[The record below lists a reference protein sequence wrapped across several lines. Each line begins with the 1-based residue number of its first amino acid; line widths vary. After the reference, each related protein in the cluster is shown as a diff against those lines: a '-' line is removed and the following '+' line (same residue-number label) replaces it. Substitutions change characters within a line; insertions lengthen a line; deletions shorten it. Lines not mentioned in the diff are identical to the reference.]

1 MIAMNEAE
9 VGAEALADFGLLES
23 AVLRPQTTIGGVD
36 AYASIHEKAA
46 ALMHSLIRN
55 HPVGDGNKRT
65 AVVAAFT
72 FYLLNG
78 WEIRTQDSDVVAL
91 RSTSPRAN
99 WTSRRSLSGS
109 PAGPPTF
116 AFPTSSRAERAGRP
130 FPEPRSSNKPGAVQ
144 SPSRRPG

>member
-1 MIAMNEAE
+1 VLYLTVGDVIAMNEAE

-36 AYASIHEKAA
+36 AYASIHEKAG

-55 HPVGDGNKRT
+55 HPFVDGNKRT
-65 AVVAAFT
+65 AVVASFT

-91 RSTSPRAN
+91 AVDV
-99 WTSRRSLSGS
+99 
-109 PAGPPTF
+109 
-116 AFPTSSRAERAGRP
+116 AEGQLDVAAIAKRLASWATRLRLP
-130 FPEPRSSNKPGAVQ
+130 DA
-144 SPSRRPG
+144 

>member
-1 MIAMNEAE
+1 MLYLTVGDVIAMNEAE

-55 HPVGDGNKRT
+55 HPFVDGNKRT

-91 RSTSPRAN
+91 AVDVAEGQLDVAAIAKR
-99 WTSRRSLSGS
+99 L
-109 PAGPPTF
+109 AGWVTQLRLPD
-116 AFPTSSRAERAGRP
+116 E
-130 FPEPRSSNKPGAVQ
+130 
-144 SPSRRPG
+144 

>member
-1 MIAMNEAE
+1 VLYLTVGDVIAMNEAE

-55 HPVGDGNKRT
+55 HPFVDGNKRT

-91 RSTSPRAN
+91 AVDVAEGQLDVAAIAKR
-99 WTSRRSLSGS
+99 L
-109 PAGPPTF
+109 AGWVTQLRLPD
-116 AFPTSSRAERAGRP
+116 E
-130 FPEPRSSNKPGAVQ
+130 
-144 SPSRRPG
+144 

>member
-1 MIAMNEAE
+1 LRKQVPAE
-9 VGAEALADFGLLES
+9 TERSGTTPCESLPEIPGQYPDRSFRTLQGAEALADFGLLES

-55 HPVGDGNKRT
+55 HPFVDGNKRT

-91 RSTSPRAN
+91 AVDVAEGQLDVAAIAKR
-99 WTSRRSLSGS
+99 L
-109 PAGPPTF
+109 AGWVTQLRLPD
-116 AFPTSSRAERAGRP
+116 E
-130 FPEPRSSNKPGAVQ
+130 
-144 SPSRRPG
+144 